1 MNPDL
6 IVPASP
12 VEPVPRVALQPREA
26 AQAVGVSER
35 TMSAWL
41 NDGTIPSVKLGRC
54 RLVPVDVLRQ
64 WLAEQAN
71 GND

>member
-1 MNPDL
+1 MNEDL
-6 IVPASP
+6 IIPICP

-41 NDGTIPSVKLGRC
+41 NDGTVPSVKVGRC
-54 RLVPVDVLRQ
+54 RLVPIDLLRR
-64 WLAEQAN
+64 WLAEQAS
-71 GND
+71 